1 MRVVGKFLDHLP
13 ALDNEILCIFI
24 LMKRF
29 FLTII
34 LAAMAA
40 TAMAQEGD
48 GQSSLTSEASIS
60 GLSSRTG
67 ESARSGEREIS

>member
-1 MRVVGKFLDHLP
+1 
-13 ALDNEILCIFI
+13 
-24 LMKRF
+24 MKRI

-60 GLSSRTG
+60 GQSSRTG